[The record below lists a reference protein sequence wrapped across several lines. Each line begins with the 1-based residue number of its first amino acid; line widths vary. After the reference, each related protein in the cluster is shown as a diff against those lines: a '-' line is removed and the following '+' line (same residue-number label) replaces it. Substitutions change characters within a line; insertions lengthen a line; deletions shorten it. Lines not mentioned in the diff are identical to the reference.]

1 MLATL
6 VSMYAAA
13 EPTAGLPSDG
23 GVWSVDRPSW
33 APDEIDLDR
42 PSVARVYDY
51 YLGGSHNFAADR
63 TFAEEA
69 VRQMPE
75 MPRIMQGN
83 RAFLR
88 RSVRYLRSRGIR
100 QFIDLGSGIPTVG
113 NAHEIAQADDPTVAM
128 AYVDIDP
135 VAVAH
140 SRSILD
146 GNPNTEVIAG
156 DLRAPADILADP
168 ALQKLIDFAE
178 PVAFLFNAVLHF
190 IPDEEEPARI
200 VAAYAAAAVPGSHVA
215 ISHAGTAPH
224 VGPRINGL
232 VSHYQ
237 RSPSPLIMR
246 SAEEVRAL
254 LGDLTLIEPG
264 VVAPG
269 AWRPDSSSEPVDPA
283 HLLGSCAVG
292 RKD

>member
-1 MLATL
+1 
-6 VSMYAAA
+6 
-13 EPTAGLPSDG
+13 
-23 GVWSVDRPSW
+23 VDRPSW
-33 APDEIDLDR
+33 APDEVDLDR

-63 TFAEEA
+63 AFAEEA

-75 MPRIMQGN
+75 MPRIMEGN

-88 RSVRYLRSRGIR
+88 RSISYLRSCGIR

-113 NAHEIAQADDPTVAM
+113 NAHEIAQADDATVAVV
-128 AYVDIDP
+128 YVDLDP

-146 GNPNTEVIAG
+146 GNPYTGVVAG
-156 DLRAPADILADP
+156 DLREPADILADP
-168 ALQKLIDFAE
+168 AVRKLIDLAE
-178 PVAFLFNAVLHF
+178 PVGFLLNAVLHF
-190 IPDEEEPARI
+190 IPDEDEPARI

-215 ISHAGTAPH
+215 ISHAGTAPQ
-224 VGPRINGL
+224 VESRVNAL
-232 VSHYQ
+232 VSLYQ
-237 RSPSPLIMR
+237 RSTDPLIMR
-246 SAEEVRAL
+246 SAEEVHML
-254 LGDLTLIEPG
+254 LGDLTLVEPG
-264 VVAPG
+264 VVPPG
-269 AWRPDSSSEPVDPA
+269 TWRPDANSEPVDPA

>member
-1 MLATL
+1 MDHE
-6 VSMYAAA
+6 S
-13 EPTAGLPSDG
+13 LPSDG
-23 GVWSVDRPSW
+23 RVWSVDRPSW
-33 APDEIDLDR
+33 APDEVDLDR

-63 TFAEEA
+63 AFAEEA
-69 VRQMPE
+69 VRHMPE

-88 RSVRYLRSRGIR
+88 RSVRYLRSCGIR
-100 QFIDLGSGIPTVG
+100 QFLDLGSGIPTVG
-113 NAHEIAQADDPTVAM
+113 NAHEIAQADDPSVVVV
-128 AYVDIDP
+128 YVDIDP

-140 SRSILD
+140 SRAILD
-146 GNPNTEVIAG
+146 GNPYTAAVAG
-156 DLRAPADILADP
+156 DLRQPAEILADP
-168 ALQKLIDFAE
+168 AIDKLIDFDQ

-190 IPDEEEPARI
+190 VPDAEEPARL
-200 VAAYAAAAVPGSHVA
+200 VAAYVAAAVPGSHVA
-215 ISHAGTAPH
+215 LSHAGSAPQ
-224 VGPRINGL
+224 VQTRINGL
-232 VSHYQ
+232 VTHYR

-254 LGDLTLIEPG
+254 LGDLTLVEPG
-264 VVAPG
+264 VAPPG
-269 AWRPDSSSEPVDPA
+269 QWRPECPSEPIDPA

>member
-1 MLATL
+1 
-6 VSMYAAA
+6 
-13 EPTAGLPSDG
+13 
-23 GVWSVDRPSW
+23 VDRPSW
-33 APDEIDLDR
+33 APDEVDLDR

-63 TFAEEA
+63 AFAEEA

-88 RSVRYLRSRGIR
+88 RSVRYLRSCGIR
-100 QFIDLGSGIPTVG
+100 QFVDLGSGIPTVG
-113 NAHEIAQADDPTVAM
+113 NAHEVAQADDPSVAM
-128 AYVDIDP
+128 VYVDIDP

-140 SRSILD
+140 SRAILD
-146 GNPNTEVIAG
+146 GNPYTAAVSG
-156 DLRAPADILADP
+156 DLRAPSDVLADP
-168 ALQKLIDFAE
+168 ALTKLIDFAE
-178 PVAFLFNAVLHF
+178 PVGFLFNAVLHF
-190 IPDEEEPARI
+190 IPDEDEPARI
-200 VAAYAAAAVPGSHVA
+200 VAEYVAAAAPGSHVA
-215 ISHAGTAPH
+215 VSHAGTAPH
-224 VGPRINGL
+224 IGTRIDGL

-246 SAEEVRAL
+246 SAEEVRLL
-254 LGDLTLIEPG
+254 LGDLTLVEPG
-264 VVAPG
+264 VVSLG
-269 AWRPDSSSEPVDPA
+269 AWRPDANSGPVDPA